1 MSTGYSRAEPLPTID
16 PIMNEADAAD
26 PLPRLQPDFIGEPV
40 AEAFQEE
47 AGGSRSALAV
57 ILVILALA
65 WIAACVWS
73 VTEAGLPTALA
84 PVLQLI
90 GTASGPLVLLAV
102 VWIIFGQASRRET
115 ERFRQA
121 VADLRAEGQALDS
134 VLSIVGSRLEENHSR
149 LTKETANLM
158 ALGDEASDRLGRVT
172 YYLAK
177 ESKALD
183 RHSHALEAAAANARV
198 DLGVLLADLPR
209 AEEEAKAMAATL
221 REVGVQAH
229 AQAGALDGQLA
240 SLIANGRQAD
250 EVIGGA
256 AQRLGAQLVRIESSA
271 AAAGS
276 RLDQAASGM
285 TASVDASLAQA
296 ATAIDEM
303 RASLDAQGA
312 AMLALIDQNRSAMAE
327 AGDEAARNL
336 TARLELAR
344 SALAALADGLAE
356 QDAASR
362 DLIARLEGSLSSVAT
377 RLTSVREVGDAE
389 AGALLQSLESVAER
403 AQSLTSELA
412 AGDARAGDLAVRVD
426 QIAGGIGAVIGQLA
440 DDVPGA
446 LSRIDDHAERTRDL
460 AQSLLP
466 EVAAL
471 ESSAGR
477 AAGQLVDAE
486 ASVARQQ
493 EAISSLLARI
503 GSSVSD
509 AEARLAAVR
518 DASSALAGQLD
529 TDLASAN
536 TRFDEIAAA
545 GDRSADHIRDSF
557 AAVQTT
563 SRQLV
568 DDLGAGQ
575 THADTLVQTLR
586 GLGGSLTDVLQ
597 QLTQQAP
604 AALAGI
610 EERAGQA
617 RTTAAAIT
625 PELAALQGSAAG
637 ALAKLEE
644 TEASLERQRRAIDAL
659 LAQLDEGAANASEQL
674 RGIGEASSM
683 AERSAAKLVSSTG
696 PELVE
701 ALLRVRESATLAAD
715 RAREAIGA
723 VIPES
728 AARLA
733 EASRAAI
740 SAAVTGSVQAG
751 LGELNE
757 ASETALLAARSAS
770 ERLTRQLLGISEAA
784 AAVERRI
791 EEAQRAREERDADS
805 LARHLALLIE
815 SLNST
820 AIDVTKILSNDVTDN
835 AWTAYLKGDR
845 GVFTRRAVRLLDH
858 SEAREILR
866 HYDEEPEFRE
876 QVNRY
881 IHDFEA
887 MMRRILA
894 DRDSSPLGVTIL
906 SSDMGK
912 LYVALAQAIE
922 RLRV

>member
-1 MSTGYSRAEPLPTID
+1 MSTGYSRAEALPSIE
-16 PIMNEADAAD
+16 PNMNEAEAVD

-40 AEAFQEE
+40 EEVYQEDGRE
-47 AGGSRSALAV
+47 SRPALAM
-57 ILVILALA
+57 ILIVLALA
-65 WIAACVWS
+65 WIAACAWS
-73 VTEAGLPTALA
+73 VVEAGVPTTVAHA
-84 PVLQLI
+84 VQLI
-90 GTASGPLVLLAV
+90 GLASGPLVLLAA
-102 VWIIFGQASRRET
+102 VWLIFGHATRRET
-115 ERFRQA
+115 DRFRQA
-121 VADLRAEGQALDS
+121 VAELRAEGQALDS
-134 VLSIVGSRLEENHSR
+134 VLAIVGSRLEENHSR

-172 YYLAK
+172 YYLSK
-177 ESKALD
+177 ESKTLD
-183 RHSHALEAAAANARV
+183 RQSHALEAAAANARV

-221 REVGVQAH
+221 RKVGLEAH

-250 EVIGGA
+250 EVVGGA

-276 RLDQAASGM
+276 RLDEAASGM
-285 TASVDASLAQA
+285 TASVDTSLGKA
-296 ATAIDEM
+296 AIAIDEM
-303 RASLDAQGA
+303 RSSLDAQGS
-312 AMLALIDQNRSAMAE
+312 AMLALLEQNRSAMAE
-327 AGDEAARNL
+327 AGDEAARSL
-336 TARLELAR
+336 FARLENAR
-344 SALAALADGLAE
+344 SALAELANGLAE
-356 QDAASR
+356 QDVTSQHLISR
-362 DLIARLEGSLSSVAT
+362 LDGGLASVAM
-377 RLTSVREVGDAE
+377 RLTSVRETGEAE
-389 AGALLQSLESVAER
+389 TGVLLHALETVAER
-403 AQSLTSELA
+403 ARSLTGELA
-412 AGDARAGDLAVRVD
+412 AGDDRAGGLAVRID
-426 QIAGGIGAVIGQLA
+426 QIAGEIGAVIGQLT

-446 LSRIDDHAERTRDL
+446 LARIDDHAERTREL
-460 AQSLLP
+460 ARSLLP
-466 EVAAL
+466 EVAAV

-477 AAGQLVDAE
+477 AANQLAE
-486 ASVARQQ
+486 AETSVARQQ
-493 EAISSLLARI
+493 EAIGSLLARI
-503 GSSVSD
+503 VGSVSD

-518 DASSALAGQLD
+518 DASTALAGQLD
-529 TDLASAN
+529 ADLESVDA
-536 TRFDEIAAA
+536 RFESIKAA
-545 GDRSADHIRDSF
+545 GDRGAIHIRESF
-557 AAVQTT
+557 AAVQLS
-563 SRQLV
+563 SRQV
-568 DDLGAGQ
+568 FEDLDAGQ
-575 THADTLVQTLR
+575 QHADALVETLR
-586 GLGGSLTDVLQ
+586 GLDGSLVELLQ
-597 QLTQQAP
+597 QLTERAP
-604 AALAGI
+604 AALSGI

-617 RTTAAAIT
+617 RATAAAIA
-625 PELAALQGSAAG
+625 PELGALEGAAAS

-644 TEASLERQRRAIDAL
+644 AEASLERQRRAIDAL
-659 LAQLDEGAANASEQL
+659 LAQLDEGSANASEQL

-701 ALLRVRESATLAAD
+701 ALLRVRETATLAAD

-740 SAAVTGSVQAG
+740 SAAVTGSVQSG

-757 ASETALLAARSAS
+757 ASETALVAARSAS

-791 EEAQRAREERDADS
+791 EEAQRVREERDADS